1 MTTYTKATP
10 GVLDYSIDYASW
22 LGADTIALSAWEIPT
37 GIVKDSDTNTDTST
51 TIIVSGGTAKRS
63 YQLINTITTA
73 SGLVDRRCITIAVEE
88 CR

>member
-10 GVLDYSIDYASW
+10 GVLDYGIDYASW
-22 LGADTIALSAWEIPT
+22 LGVDTISTSVWEVPT
-37 GIVKDSDTNTDTST
+37 GITKDSDSNDTTTT
-51 TIIVSGGTAKRS
+51 TITVSGGTAKRS

-73 SGLVDRRCITIAVEE
+73 AGLVDRRCITIAVSE